1 MAMFLRGRGD
11 RSAEIL
17 GELVR
22 MLANGRR
29 GFDVATAALL
39 DGASSDVAGRHLR
52 EAAQRVKDGQRKVR
66 RELVVHAAVEGA
78 TDTRLL
84 VYMSIVKDAA
94 RIGDYARDIYEL
106 SALGVNFSNAPD
118 REEMVGY
125 RDRISVMIS
134 DAAGIL
140 AADDL
145 DAANVTLAAADVMLD
160 EFDEKVAALL
170 GCDRPGG
177 EAVPRALVYRH
188 FKRVVAHLMNLLS
201 AVVMPVDGL
210 DYYEGPRKGRI

>member
-1 MAMFLRGRGD
+1 MFLRGGGD
-11 RSAEIL
+11 RPAEMQ

-29 GFDVATAALL
+29 GLDVATAALL
-39 DGASSDVAGRHLR
+39 DGASPDVAGRHV
-52 EAAQRVKDGQRKVR
+52 EAAQRVNDGQRKVR
-66 RELVVHAAVEGA
+66 RELLVHAAVEGA
-78 TDTRLL
+78 TDARLL

-125 RDRISVMIS
+125 RDRISAMIS

-140 AADDL
+140 AADDV
-145 DAANVTLAAADVMLD
+145 DAANVALAAADVMLD
-160 EFDEKVAALL
+160 EFDEKVAALCS
-170 GCDRPGG
+170 CDRPGG
-177 EAVPRALVYRH
+177 EAVPRALLYRH

-210 DYYEGPRKGRI
+210 DYYYGPRKGRI

>member
-1 MAMFLRGRGD
+1 MVMFVRGRSD
-11 RSAEIL
+11 RSAEIQ

-29 GFDVATAALL
+29 GLDVATAALL
-39 DGASSDVAGRHLR
+39 DGASPDVAGRQLR
-52 EAAQRVKDGQRKVR
+52 EAAQRVNDGQRKVR

-94 RIGDYARDIYEL
+94 RIGDYAKDIYEL
-106 SALGVNFSNAPD
+106 STLGVNFSNAPD
-118 REEMVGY
+118 RAEMVGY
-125 RDRISVMIS
+125 RDRISAMIS

-140 AADDL
+140 AADDV
-145 DAANVTLAAADVMLD
+145 DAANVALAAADLMLD
-160 EFDEKVAALL
+160 EFDEEVAALL

-177 EAVPRALVYRH
+177 EAVSRALLYRH
-188 FKRVVAHLMNLLS
+188 FKRVVAHLMNMLS

-210 DYYEGPRKGRI
+210 DYYDGPRKSRI

>member
-1 MAMFLRGRGD
+1 MVVFLRGRRD
-11 RSAEIL
+11 RLAEML

-29 GFDVATAALL
+29 GLDVATAALL
-39 DGASSDVAGRHLR
+39 DGASPDVAGRHLR
-52 EAAQRVKDGQRKVR
+52 EAAQRVNDGQRKVR
-66 RELVVHAAVEGA
+66 RELVVHAAVAGA

-106 SALGVNFSNAPD
+106 SALGVNFFNAPD

-125 RDRISVMIS
+125 RDRISAMIS

-140 AADDL
+140 AAGDV
-145 DAANVTLAAADVMLD
+145 DAANVALAAADVMLD
-160 EFDEKVAALL
+160 EFDEKVAALC
-170 GCDRPGG
+170 GCDRPGR
-177 EAVPRALVYRH
+177 EAVPRALLYRH

-210 DYYEGPRKGRI
+210 DYYDRPRKSHI